1 MIEKV
6 FSNYLTFDD
15 WENDTEYHVKKDEK
29 AKMDQYGR
37 FVFDIN
43 QVSKKKKDRI
53 NSNVGHNDMSWGD
66 FET

>member
-15 WENDTEYHVKKDEK
+15 WENDTEYHVKKGEK
-29 AKMDQYGR
+29 AKKDQYGR

-53 NSNVGHNDMSWGD
+53 NSNVGYNDMSWGD

>member
-6 FSNYLTFDD
+6 LSNYLTFDD
-15 WENDTEYHVKKDEK
+15 WENDTEYHVKKGEK
-29 AKMDQYGR
+29 AKIDQYGR

-43 QVSKKKKDRI
+43 QVVKKKRKSSEYDSI
-53 NSNVGHNDMSWGD
+53 SWGD